1 MPHDT
6 RFWPGTRPGDLP
18 PVDELAP
25 SLFGIAVCLLLSTF
39 TSAAETALTSLAEVR
54 TRQLVE
60 EKGHRLLRFWLHSPE
75 RVLSTLLIANT
86 AVNALVASLTTSL
99 IETLGWHRAVAL
111 ATGAVTLLLLTFGEI
126 TPKTLARR
134 YADVLAP
141 AVMPF
146 VILLYYLFYPFTT
159 LVLGIPR
166 SLRHVLSRGGQSQ
179 ARHPI
184 TSEEIEYMIDL
195 GAREGIL
202 EREKSALL
210 KSVLEFSDTIT
221 REIMVPRLKIV
232 AVPIEA
238 TRAEVLRIVLDS
250 QHTRI
255 PVYEGALDEIVG
267 ILHAKSLFADQEQS
281 SAQVPFDI
289 RKYMKPPFFVPELMK
304 IGRLLREFQKR
315 KVHLAVVVD
324 EFGGTAGIVALE
336 DVVEEIVGEIQDEQ
350 DVDEG
355 RIRVLSD
362 GTVIADAGLRLRDL
376 EETLGVDFPDE
387 LDYDSL
393 GGFVTATAGKVPPV
407 GSVIL
412 WRGLRFTVRAA
423 DERRVTRVEI
433 VRVTEPGPSR
443 PAEAKVEPKIETSRV
458 GDGAAEG
465 TEEGHGHR
473 DTRH

>member
-1 MPHDT
+1 VEDI
-6 RFWPGTRPGDLP
+6 G
-18 PVDELAP
+18 P
-25 SLFGIAVCLLLSTF
+25 SLIGIVVCLLLSTF
-39 TSAAETALTSLAEVR
+39 TSGAETALTALPEVR

-75 RVLSTLLIANT
+75 RVLATLLIANT
-86 AVNALVASLTTSL
+86 AVNALVASLTTAL
-99 IETLGWHRAVAL
+99 IEGMGWHRAVAV

-134 YADVLAP
+134 YADVIAP
-141 AVMPF
+141 LVMPV
-146 VILLYYLFYPFTT
+146 VILLYYLFYPITT
-159 LVLGIPR
+159 VVLGVPR
-166 SLRHVLSRGGQSQ
+166 LLRRLLAKGEHKRETK
-179 ARHPI
+179 PI

-221 REIMVPRLKIV
+221 REIMVPRMKVI
-232 AVPIEA
+232 AIPIDA
-238 TRAEVLRIVLDS
+238 TRAEVLKIVLDS
-250 QHTRI
+250 QHSRL

-267 ILHAKSLFADQEQS
+267 VLHAKALFADI
-281 SAQVPFDI
+281 AHAPHDVFDI
-289 RKYMKPPFFVPELMK
+289 RKYMRPPFFVPELMK

-362 GTVIADAGLRLRDL
+362 GTVIADAALPLRDL

-433 VRVTEPGPSR
+433 VRVTDTGTGRPHDGKDGKIEAPAAGDG
-443 PAEAKVEPKIETSRV
+443 PAEGQTET
-458 GDGAAEG
+458 DHG
-465 TEEGHGHR
+465 TR